1 MAEFKPIIEDISIEF
16 IDPKFEPEIP
26 ITLFEDIDTQF
37 GIFKVKVR
45 GDIPITNKHL
55 HIFFT
60 VDNSSSM
67 SDICSDGR
75 TKLQHLLHTLENM
88 LRMFHE
94 ISGANISIHVQ
105 TFADDIHD
113 IITNV
118 TNIQICDMEA
128 IIRKIKRIRPRG
140 STNIEA
146 ALKSYQSHVQAYKA
160 TATNSNHELVHI
172 FLTDGEI
179 TIGETNNEKLM
190 ELVPTDSTN
199 IFVGYGIDHDSQ
211 LLSYFGNAPNN
222 DYRFIDAIEKASL
235 VYGEI
240 VHGLLYKAV
249 ESVTLKTNNCEIYNY
264 LTNEWSSELYIG
276 NLLGEQNKIYHIR
289 SKTPLTSIIQIQG
302 IELTPPNKELA
313 VTAEFQPQ
321 NYKQLNFY
329 ILRQRCQELLYD
341 ARKLSERFKLFHNNN
356 DILLKDSNYFDN
368 DNEDKNQLK
377 TKLKQFLELL
387 IAYGKT
393 NNLESDPYLKLLSD
407 DIYVAYLTLGT
418 RYANM
423 YTCSRQTSQGRQ
435 QVYTCSILNN
445 IDDEI
450 TLDPLFN
457 NSLRDYTM
465 SNDVLSPFSSDTP
478 RVVDIMREISAGDD
492 FNELTMTNRI

>member
-16 IDPKFEPEIP
+16 IDPKSEPEIP
-26 ITLFEDIDTQF
+26 ITLFEDTEYQF

-60 VDNSSSM
+60 VDNSGSM

-94 ISGANISIHVQ
+94 ISDANISIHVQ

-118 TNIQICDMEA
+118 ANIHIDDMEA
-128 IIRKIKRIRPRG
+128 IIYKIKKIRTSG

-146 ALKSYQSHVQAYKA
+146 ALKSYQSHVESYKA
-160 TATNSNHELVHI
+160 NTSNSNHELVHI

-179 TIGETNNEKLM
+179 TIGETNNEKLV

-199 IFVGYGIDHDSQ
+199 IFVGYGIGHDSQ

-249 ESVTLKTNNCEIYNY
+249 ESVILKTNNCEIYNY

-276 NLLGEQNKIYHIR
+276 NLLSEQNKIYHIR
-289 SKTPLTSIIQIQG
+289 SKTPLASSIQIQG
-302 IELTPPNKELA
+302 IELTTPNKELA
-313 VTAEFQPQ
+313 VTSEFQPQ
-321 NYKQLNFY
+321 NSKQLNFY
-329 ILRQRCQELLYD
+329 ILRQRCQELLYE

-356 DILLKDSNYFDN
+356 DILLKDPNYFDN
-368 DNEDKNQLK
+368 DNEDKHQFK
-377 TKLKQFLELL
+377 AKLKQYLELL

-393 NNLESDPYLKLLSD
+393 NNLESDPYLKMICD
-407 DIYVAYLTLGT
+407 DIYVAYRTLGT

-435 QVYTCSILNN
+435 QVYTCSILNDIEEDINLN
-445 IDDEI
+445 II
-450 TLDPLFN
+450 N

-465 SNDVLSPFSSDTP
+465 SNDVLSPFSTDTP
-478 RVVDIMREISAGDD
+478 RVVDVMREISAGDD